1 MTTIIVAKKILST
14 RSPKLRLVCRLCS
27 VRLNG
32 VAVAYGWTCMCT
44 VSNSTTSLPQYKACE
59 HRLFLIRNSNNLPSG
74 VPFSRSRQSW
84 WFHVVV
90 LQRTTKKLTK
100 VQYAR
105 AELLFCPLDLSVIFC
120 CFCVFHRKINYSM
133 WLPTT
138 AWQRPAKV
146 IQLWNVVITFQSRYG
161 KFNWTI
167 SLNLLLKDL
176 LRWSSEWF
184 DIRILKFGNIF
195 KVEEIVIIIL

>member
-1 MTTIIVAKKILST
+1 MATIIVAKKILST
-14 RSPKLRLVCRLCS
+14 RSPKLRLVCSLCS

-120 CFCVFHRKINYSM
+120 CFLCLSQENKLLHVITNNCVTATRKGYPVMERCDNIPEQI
-133 WLPTT
+133 WE
-138 AWQRPAKV
+138 
-146 IQLWNVVITFQSRYG
+146 IQLN
-161 KFNWTI
+161 
-167 SLNLLLKDL
+167 DL
-176 LRWSSEWF
+176 SKLTTKRPP
-184 DIRILKFGNIF
+184 
-195 KVEEIVIIIL
+195 